1 MANIGW
7 NVAIIKD
14 RAREMGIN
22 LTEEQANDILNKT
35 FVQSMYGADPNKV
48 MSILQSMKGGG
59 SSINY
64 SGTTITPITPP
75 TQTQTDW
82 ASVYQNI
89 VNQLK
94 STWQSPDTSKLNELS
109 SKINPEEAKSKR
121 LELIPIVSDIYDKLA
136 QRLEKRFATEKAR
149 VETEKKWEQGK
160 QAQAAAASG
169 FSSSEG
175 FDAALV
181 RNIGK
186 AYNQKIEDLTEQ
198 EGIEQDK
205 LKAEKIKDIKE
216 IEAEAAEAALKGYT
230 LLADINYKI
239 ANLKQQQDTLIAQAA
254 RDILNAKTEEEKLN
268 WQKFYQNALID
279 LQNRELELTAE
290 KIKKDLELQERELGL
305 KEKSLLEGKGKDEL
319 DNIIKLNDFITDK
332 LNTLGF
338 TQTDVRN
345 IYTTAKDILESVD
358 KNKDKL
364 LSKKEYDAAYT
375 TLLKQLKDPQLAAT
389 ILQQVFSGLGYGK
402 WRW

>member
-14 RAREMGIN
+14 KAREMGIN
-22 LTEEQANDILNKT
+22 LTEQQANDILNKT

-48 MSILQSMKGGG
+48 MQILQGMAGGG
-59 SSINY
+59 GGGGGGYY
-64 SGTTITPITPP
+64 SGISISPP
-75 TQTQTDW
+75 SQTQTDW

-94 STWQSPDTSKLNELS
+94 STWQSPDTSKLDELS
-109 SKINPEEAKSKR
+109 SKINPEEAKNKR
-121 LELIPIVSDIYDKLA
+121 LELIPIVEDIYDKLA
-136 QRLEKRFATEKAR
+136 QKLEKRFATEKAR

-205 LKAEKIKDIKE
+205 LKAEKVKDIKQ
-216 IEAEAAEAALKGYT
+216 IQAEAEDAALKGYT

-239 ANLKQQQDTLIAQAA
+239 AGLKQQQDTLIAQAA

-268 WQKFYQNALID
+268 WKKFYENALID

-305 KEKSLLEGKGKDEL
+305 KEKILLDGKSKDEL
-319 DNIIKLNDFITDK
+319 DDIIKLNSFMTDK

-338 TQTDVRN
+338 TQTDIRN
-345 IYTTAKDILESVD
+345 IYSTAKDILEGVD

-364 LSKKEYDAAYT
+364 LSKREYEAAYSA
-375 TLLKQLKDPQLAAT
+375 LLKQLKDPQLTAAL
-389 ILQQVFSGLGYGK
+389 LQQVFSGLGYGK
-402 WRW
+402 WKW

>member
-14 RAREMGIN
+14 KAREMGIN
-22 LTEEQANDILNKT
+22 LTEQQANDILNKT

-48 MSILQSMKGGG
+48 MQILQGMAGGG
-59 SSINY
+59 GGGGGGYY
-64 SGTTITPITPP
+64 SGISISPP
-75 TQTQTDW
+75 SQTQTDW

-94 STWQSPDTSKLNELS
+94 STWQSPDTSKLDELF
-109 SKINPEEAKSKR
+109 SKINPEEAKNKR
-121 LELIPIVSDIYDKLA
+121 LELIPIVEDIYDKLA
-136 QRLEKRFATEKAR
+136 QKLEKRFATEKAR

-205 LKAEKIKDIKE
+205 LKAEKVKDIKQ
-216 IEAEAAEAALKGYT
+216 IQAEAEDAALKGYT

-239 ANLKQQQDTLIAQAA
+239 AGLKQQQDTLIAQAA

-290 KIKKDLELQERELGL
+290 KVKKELELQERELGL
-305 KEKSLLEGKGKDEL
+305 KEKALLEGKSKNEL
-319 DNIIKLNDFITDK
+319 DDIIKLNSFMTDK

-338 TQTDVRN
+338 TQTDIRN
-345 IYTTAKDILESVD
+345 IYSTAKDILEGVD

-364 LSKKEYDAAYT
+364 LSKREYEAAYSA
-375 TLLKQLKDPQLAAT
+375 LLKQLKDPQLTAAL
-389 ILQQVFSGLGYGK
+389 LQQVFSGLGYGK
-402 WRW
+402 WKW